1 MNFKITN
8 DPLQDVID
16 AQFEF
21 FNSDVMKKEGRDLYQ
36 AAQTGDKKQ
45 FLSALVEFYTSAA
58 AFSVSAAIGRLMT
71 PEQQEQIDIEVS
83 QRRFQM
89 VDETIAQIFKEEQ

>member
-58 AFSVSAAIGRLMT
+58 AFSVSAAISRLMT
-71 PEQQEQIDIEVS
+71 PEQQEQIDFEVS
-83 QRRFQM
+83 RRKTEM
-89 VDETIAQIFKEEQ
+89 VDETIAKIFKES